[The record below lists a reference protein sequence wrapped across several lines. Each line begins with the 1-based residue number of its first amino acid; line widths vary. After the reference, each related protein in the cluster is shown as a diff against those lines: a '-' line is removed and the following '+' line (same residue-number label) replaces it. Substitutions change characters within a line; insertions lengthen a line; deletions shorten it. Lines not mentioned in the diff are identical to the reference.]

1 LRFVNDSTRPLADAV
16 ELRRVLAQVLDRL
29 ERLPGGGEY
38 RLVGTAAALLHGAAL
53 PAGDIDL
60 LFAAR
65 AGVDRFA
72 RALSSDPCLRRPTWL
87 PWARQYFA
95 EYAVDAIA
103 VGASTVEQGTDIETH
118 ECVVSGPWRHYTFL
132 ACGRMPC
139 RRSSWS
145 CGCCPSSPAFVPTE
159 FVR

>member
-87 PWARQYFA
+87 QWARQYFA
-95 EYAVDAIA
+95 EYAVDANA
-103 VGASTVEQGTDIETH
+103 VSASTPDARQLHAT
-118 ECVVSGPWRHYTFL
+118 
-132 ACGRMPC
+132 
-139 RRSSWS
+139 
-145 CGCCPSSPAFVPTE
+145 
-159 FVR
+159 